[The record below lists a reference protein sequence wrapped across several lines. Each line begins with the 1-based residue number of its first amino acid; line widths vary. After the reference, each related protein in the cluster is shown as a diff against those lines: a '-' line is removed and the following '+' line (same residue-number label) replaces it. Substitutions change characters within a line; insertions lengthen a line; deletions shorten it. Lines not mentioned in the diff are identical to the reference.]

1 MLGRKGGDFQ
11 RYLEILRCGY
21 QVDVCIREEEEILD
35 HSQFLTVRDRCLDEQ
50 FIVDIM
56 REH

>member
-11 RYLEILRCGY
+11 RYLEILRGGY

>member
-1 MLGRKGGDFQ
+1 MLQ
-11 RYLEILRCGY
+11 CGY
-21 QVDVCIREEEEILD
+21 QVDMCIREEEEILE

-56 REH
+56 QEH